1 MPGRILP
8 TFTLA
13 EVQSHNSKK
22 SCFVTLGENVY
33 DVTDFVDSHPGGG
46 DLVLEY
52 AGKDIK
58 DILEDEASHT
68 HSEAAYDVLEDS
80 HVGFLASAD
89 GKAKPAAAA
98 NGNGVANGANGT
110 YVHPR
115 TGMSCE
121 EDLSKD
127 TDISSDYKTHK
138 FLDLSRPLFPQVWK
152 GGFSKDFYLDQVHRP
167 RHFKG
172 GESAPLFGNFLEPL
186 TKTAWWVI
194 PVVWLPP
201 VSYGLYLA
209 SEGFSNPLGEV
220 ACFVGGLFLW
230 TLIEYIMHR
239 FLFHLD

>member
-13 EVQSHNSKK
+13 EVQSHNTKK

-33 DVTDFVDSHPGGG
+33 DVTDFIDAHPGGG

-68 HSEAAYDVLEDS
+68 HSEAAYEVLEDS
-80 HVGFLASAD
+80 HVGFLASTN
-89 GKAKPAAAA
+89 GKASSAAA
-98 NGNGVANGANGT
+98 NGVANGANGTT

-138 FLDLSRPLFPQVWK
+138 FRSSTWAVRCSRKSGWAAFPRSFTWTKSTGRAITRAGSRLLSLAISSSPSPRRR
-152 GGFSKDFYLDQVHRP
+152 GG
-167 RHFKG
+167 
-172 GESAPLFGNFLEPL
+172 
-186 TKTAWWVI
+186 
-194 PVVWLPP
+194 
-201 VSYGLYLA
+201 
-209 SEGFSNPLGEV
+209 
-220 ACFVGGLFLW
+220 
-230 TLIEYIMHR
+230 
-239 FLFHLD
+239 